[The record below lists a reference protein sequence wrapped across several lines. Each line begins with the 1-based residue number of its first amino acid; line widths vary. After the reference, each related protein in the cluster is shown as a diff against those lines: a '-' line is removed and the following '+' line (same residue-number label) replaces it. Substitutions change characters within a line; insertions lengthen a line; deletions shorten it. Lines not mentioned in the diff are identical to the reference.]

1 MAVKSAAKVRL
12 IPVLLLQNGL
22 LVRSES
28 FSIHQIIGNPIN
40 EVRRFNE
47 WNVDELIYLDIT
59 RDGGYSMRR
68 DDHRYSQLD
77 DPLDILSEVS
87 RTCFMPLTW
96 GGQIRT
102 VDDMRERFAR
112 GADKITINSEAVRDP
127 MLIRRGAGRFG
138 NQAVVVSIDVKRS
151 DGVCPE
157 GQREVWIDGGTTPT
171 GLEPHAWAATAQ
183 AHGAGEIL
191 LQNITDDGRGQ
202 GYDLDCIRRV
212 SESVDIPV
220 IACSG
225 VGRFEHYP
233 EGVRAGAA
241 AVAAANIWHFK
252 ELTDRQGKRAL
263 AEAGVEVRLQTA
275 RRKRRRQRS
284 SVRSAAPAG

>member
-1 MAVKSAAKVRL
+1 MAAKVRL

-22 LVRSES
+22 LVRSET
-28 FSIHQIIGNPIN
+28 FSIHQIIGNPVN
-40 EVRRFNE
+40 EVQRFNE
-47 WNVDELIYLDIT
+47 WNVDELLYLDIT
-59 RDGGYSMRR
+59 RDGGYNKRR
-68 DDHRYSQLD
+68 DDHRYGQMVGETD
-77 DPLDILSEVS
+77 DPLDILEAVS

-96 GGQIRT
+96 GGRIRT
-102 VDDMRERFAR
+102 VDDMRARFTR
-112 GADKITINSEAVRDP
+112 GADKITVNSQAVRDP
-127 MLIRRGAGRFG
+127 SLISRGAGRFG
-138 NQAVVVSIDVKRS
+138 SQAMVVSIDVKRFD
-151 DGVCPE
+151 DGR
-157 GQREVWIDGGTTPT
+157 REVWIDGGQTPT

-183 AHGAGEIL
+183 SHGAGEIL

-225 VGRFEHYP
+225 VGRFEQYP
-233 EGVRAGAA
+233 EGVFAGAA

-263 AEAGVEVRLQTA
+263 AEAGVEVRLKASRRKQR
-275 RRKRRRQRS
+275 RRKRM
-284 SVRSAAPAG
+284 AAPAS